1 MFRSATF
8 LMIFCML
15 LAQTAVGQHASR
27 TVSGLLTSAED
38 GAPLEG
44 VRVVV
49 KGSGLIT
56 GTLQDGMFY
65 LPVTDKDSSLLL
77 SRDDILPTEIRL
89 TSATDYSV
97 KLHVRQEVRESFNG
111 DRAQQKG
118 DALPVF
124 FFTCDNF
131 CFLEK

>member
-8 LMIFCML
+8 PMIFCML
-15 LAQTAVGQHASR
+15 LAQTAVGQHATR

-44 VRVVV
+44 IRVVA

-97 KLHVRQEVRESFNG
+97 KLHVRREVRESFDSG
-111 DRAQQKG
+111 RVQQKG
-118 DALPVF
+118 NALPIIIYF
-124 FFTCDNF
+124 
-131 CFLEK
+131 EQ